1 MSKVF
6 LRKIA
11 TSNNKILSIKAKELL
26 KEVLKEEYLI
36 DIYSLSMVYNEYNKP
51 YFKNCPIYFN
61 ISHCENMIALII
73 SNKEVGI
80 DIEKIR
86 EIKNKEIIAKKLNI
100 KTNSSYKIIKRF
112 SKMEAYF
119 KKIGTGI
126 IYSSLNK
133 KVKITKQIKMLDQ
146 NSIYIL
152 SLACDDNNIESIKFY

>member
-36 DIYSLSMVYNEYNKP
+36 DIDSLSMVYNEHNKP

-73 SNKEVGI
+73 SNK
-80 DIEKIR
+80 
-86 EIKNKEIIAKKLNI
+86 
-100 KTNSSYKIIKRF
+100 
-112 SKMEAYF
+112 
-119 KKIGTGI
+119 
-126 IYSSLNK
+126 
-133 KVKITKQIKMLDQ
+133 
-146 NSIYIL
+146 
-152 SLACDDNNIESIKFY
+152 